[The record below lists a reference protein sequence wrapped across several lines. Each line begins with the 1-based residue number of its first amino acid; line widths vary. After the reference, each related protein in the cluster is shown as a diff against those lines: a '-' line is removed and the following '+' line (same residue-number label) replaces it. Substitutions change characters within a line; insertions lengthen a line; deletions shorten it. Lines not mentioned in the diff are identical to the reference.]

1 MRVLTDNTQVLSM
14 VNTGRSSSVRC
25 MFWIRELFWVSVI
38 HNFDLVASHIGTDD
52 NVIPDFLSRY
62 FDPKSRIVP
71 PTSLTLCCFQGWMP
85 STELAGGVLQIN
97 ENEPMEVLSQL

>member
-38 HNFDLVASHIGTDD
+38 HNFHLVASHIGTDD

-71 PTSLTLCCFQGWMP
+71 PTSLTLGLCCFQGWMP
-85 STELAGGVLQIN
+85 STPHCGSTNRTGWRSPPNQRE
-97 ENEPMEVLSQL
+97 